1 MSHPVYLIVYRSPIF
16 AAHWALWVPVITD
29 GAEGTVGKVLQVEGS
44 ASEGFAYE
52 IMRNHDLGACS
63 RRKSLVPLCSVDAA
77 YVDDKE
83 EDTLERLAL
92 SVPPPTPS
100 LRSASVTGARTRVE
114 MKNCQ
119 TWLRDV
125 AVVMVE
131 NDVFPSEV
139 LVKLD
144 DAPKN

>member
-16 AAHWALWVPVITD
+16 AAHWALWVPVITER
-29 GAEGTVGKVLQVEGS
+29 AEETVGKVLQVEGS

-100 LRSASVTGARTRVE
+100 LRSASVTVIFLT
-114 MKNCQ
+114 
-119 TWLRDV
+119 
-125 AVVMVE
+125 
-131 NDVFPSEV
+131 
-139 LVKLD
+139 LD
-144 DAPKN
+144 IWSLG